1 MPAHSNR
8 VCIHLLYYLLGTV
21 IELTWQRYEPFRI
34 YVADVRQRRLESTVF
49 DLCPLLARMGDRDPA
64 CAQGVP
70 APRRRKHQEVSVF
83 DLYLS

>member
-21 IELTWQRYEPFRI
+21 IELTFQRYEPFRI

-49 DLCPLLARMGDRDPA
+49 DLCPLLARMEDRNPA

-70 APRRRKHQEVSVF
+70 AT
-83 DLYLS
+83 